1 MILTYIVIFVL
12 LFALELIYFK
22 IADHYNIIDKPNNRS
37 SHTTITLRG
46 GGIIFY
52 FGALIWWLHCDFTN
66 PFFFI
71 GLSVISII
79 SFIDDIHSLTP
90 KFRLS
95 LQLLSIL
102 LMVFQ
107 LLKDNS
113 ILENDNYLII
123 TVIIIFSL
131 FITTGAINVFN
142 FMDGINGITGGYSLI
157 VLLSLIYPYFQI
169 NDKDVIQLL
178 YISII
183 AVIVFC
189 FFNFRKK
196 AKCFAGDVGS
206 VSIAFILFFLIG
218 KLIFITKDFSWLTL
232 VVVYGVD
239 GVMTIFH
246 RILLHENLSQPHRKH
261 AYQIMANELKIPH
274 IIVSLIYMTIQ
285 TIINI
290 IYSIYPTY
298 LSMIMCILILCLSYL
313 FFMKKYY
320 HLHSNKNNK

>member
-22 IADHYNIIDKPNNRS
+22 IADYYNIIDKPNNRS

-52 FGALIWWLHCDFTN
+52 LGALIWWLYCDFSN

-71 GLSVISII
+71 GLSIISII

-107 LLKDNS
+107 LLNDNH
-113 ILENDNYLII
+113 IFENDNYLII
-123 TVIIIFSL
+123 AVIIIFSL
-131 FITTGAINVFN
+131 FIATGAINVFN

-157 VLLSLIYPYFQI
+157 VLLSLIYPFFQI
-169 NDKDVIQLL
+169 NDKDVIQLI

-206 VSIAFILFFLIG
+206 VSIAFILIFLIG
-218 KLIFITKDFSWLTL
+218 KLIIITKDFSWLTL

-246 RILLHENLSQPHRKH
+246 RIILHENLSQPHRKH

-274 IIVSLIYMTIQ
+274 IIVSIIYMAIQ

>member
-1 MILTYIVIFVL
+1 MILTYLVIFVL
-12 LFALELIYFK
+12 LFALELFYFK
-22 IADHYNIIDKPNNRS
+22 IADYYNIIDKPNNRS
-37 SHTTITLRG
+37 SHTSITLRG
-46 GGIIFY
+46 GGIVFY
-52 FGALIWWLHCDFTN
+52 FGALIWWLYCDFSY

-95 LQLLSIL
+95 LQLLSLL
-102 LMVFQ
+102 LMVYQ

-113 ILENDNYLII
+113 ILENENYLII
-123 TVIIIFSL
+123 MAIIAFSL
-131 FITTGAINVFN
+131 FVSTGAINVFN

-157 VLLSLIYPYFQI
+157 VLLSLIFPFFQI
-169 NDKDVIQLL
+169 NDKDLILL
-178 YISII
+178 IFICII

-206 VSIAFILFFLIG
+206 VSIAFILIFLIG

-246 RILLHENLSQPHRKH
+246 RIILHENLSQPHRKH

-274 IIVSLIYMTIQ
+274 IIVSIIYMTIQ

-290 IYSIYPTY
+290 FYSIFPTY
-298 LSMIMCILILCLSYL
+298 LSMIMCIIILCLLYL
-313 FFMKKYY
+313 LFMKKFY

>member
-274 IIVSLIYMTIQ
+274 IIVSIIYMTIQ